1 MKKLWIPIKKVWKFI
16 LLLFLIL
23 LTFSYAMFQGGFVSW
38 FLFYSFLPFAI
49 YCVAIAFYSL
59 NELEVTRTL
68 QKLDYNAGEHLRVAV
83 TVKRSKS
90 FPLFYLLVEDNL
102 DDSLKFANQQ
112 KKPKALLLPGLK
124 KEFSYEYI
132 IEELPRGEHF
142 FQSFT
147 VRIGDPL
154 GLFEKEKRVTSE
166 GKIIVYPAYLD
177 LLYRPFENQYDQGLT
192 ASRERVQRDTSMATG
207 VRDYQPGDRFSWINW
222 KASAKRNVLMT
233 KEFEQRQS
241 HDVFVVMDC
250 VPDNHFEPLVSFTAS
265 LLRAILKK
273 GAQTGLLTISNE
285 RASFP
290 IRGGEQHLQQL
301 FYHLAK
307 IEAKCISPFEKVL
320 DTDGLFIQQTVSFM
334 LVTAQITKPLIEK
347 ASFLGQ
353 RKGGTITLFLIK
365 GEKESPTENERSL
378 IAMANAR
385 GVRIVMVHEG
395 QHKAAFSE
403 VNFFD

>member
-1 MKKLWIPIKKVWKFI
+1 MEKFWPILKKVWKFI

-38 FLFYSFLPFAI
+38 FLLYSFLPFAI
-49 YCVAIAFYSL
+49 YCVALSFYSL
-59 NELEVTRTL
+59 NEFEVTRVLPKT
-68 QKLDYNAGEHLRVAV
+68 DYNAGEPLKVMV
-83 TVKRSKS
+83 YVKRANS
-90 FPLFYLLVEDNL
+90 FPLFYLLIEDQL
-102 DDSLKFANQQ
+102 DDSLKFAPQQ
-112 KKPKALLLPGLK
+112 KKPKALLLPGLR

-132 IEELPRGEHF
+132 IDELPRGEHF
-142 FQSFT
+142 FESFT
-147 VRIGDPL
+147 LRIGDPL
-154 GLFEKEKRVTSE
+154 GLFEKEKKVVKE
-166 GKIIVYPAYLD
+166 GKIIVYPAYTE
-177 LLYRPFENQYDQGLT
+177 LLYRSFENHYDSGLT

-250 VPDNHFEPLVSFTAS
+250 IPNKQFEPVVSFTAS
-265 LLRAILKK
+265 LVRAILKK
-273 GAQTGLLTISNE
+273 GAQTGLLTISTE

-307 IEAKCISPFEKVL
+307 IEAKCIIPFEKVL
-320 DTDGLFIQQTVSFM
+320 DTDGLLIQQTVSFM

-365 GEKESPTENERSL
+365 GEKEAPTDDERSL
-378 IAMANAR
+378 IAIANGR
-385 GVRIVMVHEG
+385 GVRVVWVQEG
-395 QHKAAFSE
+395 EHMAAFSE
-403 VNFFD
+403 VNFR

>member
-1 MKKLWIPIKKVWKFI
+1 MKRLPKLVRKVWKVI
-16 LLLFLIL
+16 LLLFLIV

-49 YCVAIAFYSL
+49 YCVALSFYSL
-59 NELEVTRTL
+59 NELEVTRVL
-68 QKLDYNAGEHLRVAV
+68 QKSDYKAGEPLKVAV
-83 TVKRSKS
+83 SVKRAKS
-90 FPLFYLLVEDNL
+90 FPLFYLLMEDHL
-102 DDSLKFANQQ
+102 SEALKLASQQ
-112 KKPKALLLPGLK
+112 KKTKALLLPGVK
-124 KEFSYEYI
+124 KEFSYEYVI
-132 IEELPRGEHF
+132 DELPRGEHLF
-142 FQSFT
+142 ESFT
-147 VRIGDPL
+147 LRIGDPL
-154 GLFEKEKRVTSE
+154 GLFEKEKRFTVE
-166 GKIIVYPAYLD
+166 DKIIVYPAYSEI
-177 LLYRPFENQYDQGLT
+177 LYRTFENQYDQGLT

-250 VPDNHFEPLVSFTAS
+250 APDKNFEPVVSFTAS

-273 GAQTGLLTISNE
+273 GAQTGLLTMSNE

-307 IEAKCISPFEKVL
+307 IEAKCITPFAKIL
-320 DTDGLFIQQTVSFM
+320 DTDGLLIQQTVSFM
-334 LVTAQITKPLIEK
+334 LVTAQLTKPLVEK

-365 GEKESPTENERSL
+365 GEKESPSENERSL
-378 IAMANAR
+378 ITIANAR
-385 GVRIVMVHEG
+385 GVRVVMVHEG
-395 QHKAAFSE
+395 GYMAAFSE
-403 VNFFD
+403 VNAR

>member
-1 MKKLWIPIKKVWKFI
+1 MKRLPKLVRKVWKVI
-16 LLLFLIL
+16 LLLFLIV

-49 YCVAIAFYSL
+49 YCVALSFYSL
-59 NELEVTRTL
+59 NELEVTRVL
-68 QKLDYNAGEHLRVAV
+68 QKSDYKAGEPLKVAV
-83 TVKRSKS
+83 SVKRAKS
-90 FPLFYLLVEDNL
+90 FPLFYLLMEDHL
-102 DDSLKFANQQ
+102 SEALKLASQQ
-112 KKPKALLLPGLK
+112 KKTKALLLPGVK
-124 KEFSYEYI
+124 KEFSYEYVI
-132 IEELPRGEHF
+132 DELPRGEHLF
-142 FQSFT
+142 ESFT
-147 VRIGDPL
+147 LRIGDPL
-154 GLFEKEKRVTSE
+154 GLFEKEKRFTVE
-166 GKIIVYPAYLD
+166 DKIIVYPAYSEI
-177 LLYRPFENQYDQGLT
+177 LYRTFENQYDQGLT

-250 VPDNHFEPLVSFTAS
+250 APDKNFEPVVSFTAS

-273 GAQTGLLTISNE
+273 GAQTGLLTMSNE

-307 IEAKCISPFEKVL
+307 IEAKCITPFAKIL
-320 DTDGLFIQQTVSFM
+320 DTDGLLIQQTVSFM
-334 LVTAQITKPLIEK
+334 LVTAQLTKPLVEK

-365 GEKESPTENERSL
+365 GEKESPSENERSL
-378 IAMANAR
+378 ITIANAR
-385 GVRIVMVHEG
+385 GVRVVMVHEG
-395 QHKAAFSE
+395 EYMAAFSE
-403 VNFFD
+403 VNAR